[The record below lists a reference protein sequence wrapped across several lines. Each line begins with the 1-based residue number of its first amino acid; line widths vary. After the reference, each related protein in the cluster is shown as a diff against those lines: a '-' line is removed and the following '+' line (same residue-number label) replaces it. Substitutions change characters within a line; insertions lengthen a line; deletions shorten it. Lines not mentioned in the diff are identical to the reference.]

1 MSPRGDYGADYG
13 REYGRDFESGLARR
27 DFESGVTRR
36 AETWSQPWRETRTGR
51 HYGRGPKG
59 YRRSDERIREDVSDR
74 LMWDPDVDAS
84 EIEVMVSQG
93 VVTLTGVVED
103 RSAKRAAE
111 DIAEE
116 VLGVDDVRNELKVR
130 HGFLAGLTGEKAEEG
145 DGEVRKTGEGSRS
158 RGQAVGSG
166 SATGGRNIT

>member
-1 MSPRGDYGADYG
+1 
-13 REYGRDFESGLARR
+13 
-27 DFESGVTRR
+27 
-36 AETWSQPWRETRTGR
+36 
-51 HYGRGPKG
+51 
-59 YRRSDERIREDVSDR
+59 
-74 LMWDPDVDAS
+74 MWDPDVDAS
-84 EIEVMVSQG
+84 EIEVTVSQG

-145 DGEVRKTGEGSRS
+145 DGGVRKTGEGSRS
-158 RGQAVGSG
+158 RGQTAGIGST
-166 SATGGRNIT
+166 TGGRTIT